1 MKPKSQSEMTRG
13 VQYLRF
19 GSLVQGP
26 TGPLFQPA
34 LESVKLELESRS
46 STRGATVRVK
56 ESQMR
61 PIVSKL
67 SVGGL
72 WVHLGSRA
80 LRCLFVFFRMCVL
93 LHLGTSSVCDRI
105 TPKLRS
111 VMNIVKP

>member
-26 TGPLFQPA
+26 TGPAFQPA
-34 LESVKLELESRS
+34 LESVKLELCRS

-93 LHLGTSSVCDRI
+93 LHLGVSNVCDRI
-105 TPKLRS
+105 R
-111 VMNIVKP
+111 